1 MKRVNLKTFLLITAL
16 STMFMSCSKT
26 SPTED
31 VMGIIEATEDKL
43 HNAETLDRVSDM
55 QFTMLDD
62 ITECLDAKHNG
73 YRYVDGDE
81 EYDKIM
87 KRLARYNIIYCRV
100 LSKFNPELNT
110 ETGNQDKVVQVLALM
125 KKMEHQALTAPNGF
139 HPEGTKDI
147 PVSNERKTESF
158 IEEHGIFP
166 TKGEIDSVNAKLPI
180 MVSEGTLNT
189 KVEYNEIT
197 KVQTFYYRFTQEVDE
212 SMVSN
217 EVISQLKTQMVSVM
231 RNDQNNVRRL
241 NAGMTF
247 LYIYY
252 SVDGRRLYDIKI
264 DSKDIN

>member
-1 MKRVNLKTFLLITAL
+1 MVLTL
-16 STMFMSCSKT
+16 SSCINT
-26 SPTED
+26 SPSES
-31 VMGIIEATEDKL
+31 IINVIDTVEKKL
-43 HNAETLDRVSDM
+43 YSTQSLKEMEEMQYDM
-55 QFTMLDD
+55 LRQ
-62 ITECLDAKHNG
+62 ITDCLDAKHNG

-180 MVSEGTLNT
+180 LVSEGTLNT
-189 KVEYNEIT
+189 KVEYNENT
-197 KVQTFYYRFTQEVDE
+197 KLQTFYYRFTQEVDE
-212 SMVSN
+212 SLVTKD
-217 EVISQLKTQMVSVM
+217 VINQLKANMVSVL
-231 RNDQNNVRRL
+231 RNDQNNVMRL

-247 LYIYY
+247 LYVYY
-252 SVDGRRLYDIKI
+252 SVDGRRMYDIKI
-264 DSKDIN
+264 SSKDMN